1 MPPLCTVDLDALY
14 RSSAMAATVNARQL
28 KSTYSFV
35 EPKTFVTARGPG
47 NGVTGIVGED
57 GDEPETVLQAVRMD
71 KLAKRRALS
80 QRKTAFTSS
89 RPTLTGIQHLFPSK
103 SDAVLLKEA
112 VDTRRGVQAT
122 GTFWACVRVCICVS
136 VRVCLCGCVCAGVSV
151 RVCLCVSVCVCA

>member
-1 MPPLCTVDLDALY
+1 M
-14 RSSAMAATVNARQL
+14 
-28 KSTYSFV
+28 
-35 EPKTFVTARGPG
+35 
-47 NGVTGIVGED
+47 
-57 GDEPETVLQAVRMD
+57 LQAVRMD

-122 GTFWACVRVCICVS
+122 GTLTTARVCARAFLCVCACVRVCVCLS
-136 VRVCLCGCVCAGVSV
+136 LQVCLCGCVCSCVSV
-151 RVCLCVSVCVCA
+151 RVCVIVHVCVHV